1 MDLKETIRTIPDFP
15 KPGIQFRDITTLL
28 KNAAGLRESAEKI
41 ADEYRGMKIDYVA
54 GIESRGFIVGALVA
68 YLLNAGFIPVR
79 KKGKLPGATIEESYA
94 LEYGT
99 GVLEIHDDCIEQG
112 SQIVIVDDLLATGG
126 TALAAAALVEKA
138 GGTVLGMSFIVNLP
152 DLQGSARIAQAGYP
166 VRWLVEFAGD

>member
-1 MDLKETIRTIPDFP
+1 MDLKEIIRTIPDFP

-28 KNAAGLRESAEKI
+28 KNAEALRESAEKI
-41 ADEYRGMKIDYVA
+41 ADAYRGKAVDYVA

-68 YLLNAGFIPVR
+68 YLLNAGFVPVR

-99 GVLEIHDDCIEQG
+99 GVLEIHDDCIEPG

-126 TALAAAALVEKA
+126 TALAASKLVEKA
-138 GGTVLGMSFIVNLP
+138 GGVVLGMSFIVNLP
-152 DLQGSARIAQAGYP
+152 DLQGAARIEQAGYAL
-166 VRWLVEFAGD
+166 RFLVEFDGD